1 MAVTLKDIAQ
11 EAGTTVMTVSNVIN
25 GRYGKVSQATVDKVR
40 AIAEKLDYVPSATAR
55 SLVAR
60 SSRLVGVLLPDSEDS
75 NVLVS
80 PHNVAVIGVIERM
93 LQENGY
99 YVLLRSIPSAD
110 PGSVTAALR
119 SWNLDG
125 AVFIGFLDSQIRT
138 MRATLDT
145 ALVVLD
151 SYEKNSEVMNVRL
164 NDRKGGYLATRHLIE
179 KGHTRIAFV
188 GPTITERGVVK
199 ERFSGYRKAL
209 REAGIPLDDD
219 LVVGTDVAHAKGI
232 EAGRFLSAEHP
243 DVTAVFATAD
253 LLAAGIMEGV
263 RASGRDVPADLSV
276 VGFDNLDLAT
286 YVSPQ
291 LTTVTQDLTAK
302 ATRAVELLLL
312 SMKSEGVQPAETV
325 MDVQLVERGSVRDLT
340 ARNV

>member
-1 MAVTLKDIAQ
+1 MAVTLKDIAR

-40 AIAEKLDYVPSATAR
+40 AIAEKLEYVPSATAR

-60 SSRLVGVLLPDSEDS
+60 SSRLVGVLLPDSEGHD
-75 NVLVS
+75 VLVS

-93 LQENGY
+93 LQEHGY
-99 YVLLRSIPSAD
+99 YVLLRSIPSSD

-125 AVFIGFLDSQIRT
+125 AVFIGFLDSQIRS

-164 NDRKGGYLATRHLIE
+164 DDRKGGYLATRHLID

-188 GPTITERGVVK
+188 GPRITERGVVK
-199 ERFSGYRKAL
+199 ERYNGYRKAL
-209 REAGIPLDDD
+209 REAGIEPDDA
-219 LVVGTDVAHAKGI
+219 LIVATDVTHARGI
-232 EAGRFLSAEHP
+232 EAGRLLIAQHP

-263 RASGRDVPADLSV
+263 RAEGKDVPSDLSV

-302 ATRAVELLLL
+302 ATRAVELLLM
-312 SMKSEGVQPAETV
+312 SMSSEGVQTAETV
-325 MDVQLVERGSVRDLT
+325 MDVQLVERGSVRDL
-340 ARNV
+340 RV

>member
-60 SSRLVGVLLPDSEDS
+60 SSRLVGVLLPDSEGS

-93 LQENGY
+93 LQEHGY
-99 YVLLRSIPSAD
+99 YVLLRSIPSND
-110 PGSVTAALR
+110 PASVTAALR

-125 AVFIGFLDSQIRT
+125 AVFIGFLDSQIKA

-151 SYEKNSEVMNVRL
+151 SYEKNSELMNVRL

-188 GPTITERGVVK
+188 GPRITERGVVK
-199 ERFSGYRKAL
+199 ERYNGYRKAL
-209 REAGIPLDDD
+209 REAGLPVDETLI
-219 LVVGTDVAHAKGI
+219 VATDVAHANGI
-232 EAGRFLSAEHP
+232 EAGRLLSEQHP

-263 RASGRDVPADLSV
+263 RAAGRDVPADLSV

-312 SMKSEGVQPAETV
+312 SMQSDGVHTNETV
-325 MDVQLVERGSVRDLT
+325 MDVELVERGSVRDLT
-340 ARNV
+340 VRP

>member
-60 SSRLVGVLLPDSEDS
+60 SSRLVGVLLPDSEGS

-138 MRATLDT
+138 MRASLDT

-188 GPTITERGVVK
+188 GPTITGALITAGWGHPWGFYFFAVV
-199 ERFSGYRKAL
+199 AVL
-209 REAGIPLDDD
+209 
-219 LVVGTDVAHAKGI
+219 
-232 EAGRFLSAEHP
+232 
-243 DVTAVFATAD
+243 AVFAVLT
-253 LLAAGIMEGV
+253 LPQ
-263 RASGRDVPADLSV
+263 RATSSAVQHEPSRPR
-276 VGFDNLDLAT
+276 
-286 YVSPQ
+286 
-291 LTTVTQDLTAK
+291 QDT
-302 ATRAVELLLL
+302 
-312 SMKSEGVQPAETV
+312 P
-325 MDVQLVERGSVRDLT
+325 
-340 ARNV
+340 

>member
-1 MAVTLKDIAQ
+1 VSAVAVTLKDIAN
-11 EAGTTVMTVSNVIN
+11 EAGTTLMTVSNVIN
-25 GRYGKVSQATVDKVR
+25 GRYDKVSQATVDRVR

-55 SLVAR
+55 SLAAR
-60 SSRLVGVLLPDSEDS
+60 SSRLVGVLLPDSAGHD
-75 NVLVS
+75 VLVS
-80 PHNVAVIGVIERM
+80 PHNVAVIGVIEGM
-93 LQENGY
+93 LRENGY
-99 YVLLRSIPSAD
+99 YLLLRSIPPSD
-110 PGSVTAALR
+110 PASVTAALR

-138 MRATLDT
+138 MRPTLDT
-145 ALVVLD
+145 SMVVLD
-151 SYEKNSEVMNVRL
+151 SYEKNSDVMNVRL
-164 NDRKGGYLATRHLIE
+164 NDRKGGYIATRHLLD

-188 GPTITERGVVK
+188 GPKITERGVVK

-209 REAGIPLDDD
+209 REAGIPVDESLI
-219 LVVGTDVAHAKGI
+219 VATDVAHASGV
-232 EAGRFLSAEHP
+232 EAGRFLSTEHP

-263 RASGRDVPADLSV
+263 RAAGRDVPADLSV

-302 ATRAVELLLL
+302 ATRAVELLLM
-312 SMKSEGVQPAETV
+312 SMRSESIPAAETV

-340 ARNV
+340 A